1 MNKLSAKSFLKR
13 RSTWIASMF
22 ACFTFLLLAVEVYN
36 IPVSLLISN
45 LMFMLVG
52 LGLIVTLSA
61 AVGWLMAVMRKRRK

>member
-1 MNKLSAKSFLKR
+1 
-13 RSTWIASMF
+13 MF